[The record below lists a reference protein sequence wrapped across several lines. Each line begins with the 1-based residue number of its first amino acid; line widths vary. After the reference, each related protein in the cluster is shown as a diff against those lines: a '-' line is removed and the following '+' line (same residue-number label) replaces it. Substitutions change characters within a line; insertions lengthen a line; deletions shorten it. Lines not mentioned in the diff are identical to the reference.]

1 MDPTLIILY
10 FNFFSTFLQVD
21 CGKSY
26 GWIINDGIA
35 FLIIGCKYNWLE
47 IIDTIYK

>member
-26 GWIINDGIA
+26 DGELMMELH
-35 FLIIGCKYNWLE
+35 F
-47 IIDTIYK
+47 